1 MVTVHDLPHRE
12 AFMFA
17 KVRSAVPR
25 GVEALPV
32 QVEVDARP
40 GLPALA
46 VVGLPDPAVREAR
59 ERVLAAIRHLGC
71 RIETKSIVVNLSPAE
86 ERKEGALLDL
96 AMAAGVLV
104 AAGLLGDGAGAA
116 EWLVGELS
124 LDGALR
130 PVRGVLPIVEAATAA
145 GAAVVLPAA
154 NLAEAAVVRGARL
167 LPAAT
172 LADVV
177 AHLRGDRP
185 LLLRHGG
192 KGAHPP
198 APPDSAPDLA
208 EVAGHEVAKRALEI
222 AAAGGHHMLMLGPPG
237 SGKTMLAQRL
247 PGILPPLDEAEALAT
262 TKVYSVAPGVPRPDG
277 LVTQRPFR
285 APHHTISAAGLVGG
299 GINPRPGE
307 ISLAH
312 NGVLFLDEVSEFRRD
327 VLEALR
333 QPLEAGRVV
342 IARSAGTLA
351 FPARFQLVSA
361 ANPCPCGHLG
371 DPRRECTCTPPA
383 VRAYRARL
391 SGPLLDRIDLQLE
404 VASVPYRDL
413 ARASAGERSAAV
425 RERVQR
431 ARALAAARFGDGTR
445 HANVDMEAGEV
456 LRYCRPDAEG
466 ERLLELAAAKLGLSA
481 RAVHR
486 ILKVARTVADLE
498 AAAGVLGR
506 HIAEAVAYRA
516 LDRGAP
522 GHSGRLLG
530 SGLQ

>member
-1 MVTVHDLPHRE
+1 
-12 AFMFA
+12 MFA
-17 KVRSAVPR
+17 KVHSAVPR
-25 GVEALPV
+25 GVEALCV

-40 GLPALA
+40 GVPLLA

-96 AMAAGVLV
+96 AMAAGVLL
-104 AAGLLGDGAGAA
+104 AAGLLGEGTRAP
-116 EWLVGELS
+116 EWLIGELS

-130 PVRGVLPIVEAATAA
+130 PVRGVLPIVEAAAAA
-145 GAAVVLPAA
+145 GAGVILPAA
-154 NLAEAAVVRGARL
+154 NLPEAAVVRGALL

-177 AHLRGDRP
+177 AHLRGERP
-185 LLLRHGG
+185 LTVRHGG
-192 KGAHPP
+192 NGSRPP
-198 APPDSAPDLA
+198 APLESAPDLT

-277 LVTQRPFR
+277 LVTRRPFR

-299 GINPRPGE
+299 GATPRPGE

-327 VLEALR
+327 VLEVLR

-342 IARSAGTLA
+342 IARAAGTLA
-351 FPARFQLVSA
+351 FPARFQLVAA

-391 SGPLLDRIDLQLE
+391 SGPLLDRIDLQIE
-404 VASVPYRDL
+404 VTSVPYRDL
-413 ARASAGERSAAV
+413 TRAPTGEHSAAV
-425 RERVQR
+425 RERVLR
-431 ARALAAARFGDGTR
+431 ARARAAARFADATR
-445 HANVDMEAGEV
+445 HANVEMEAGEV
-456 LRYCRPDAEG
+456 RRHCHPDTEG
-466 ERLLELAAAKLGLSA
+466 ERLLELASAKLGLSS

-486 ILKVARTVADLE
+486 ILKVARTIADIE
-498 AAAGVLGR
+498 GAGGVLGR
-506 HIAEAVAYRA
+506 HVAEAVAYRA

-522 GHSGRLLG
+522 
-530 SGLQ
+530 

>member
-1 MVTVHDLPHRE
+1 
-12 AFMFA
+12 MFA
-17 KVRSAVPR
+17 KVFSAVPR
-25 GVEALPV
+25 GVEALAV

-40 GLPALA
+40 GLPLLA

-59 ERVLAAIRHLGC
+59 ERVLSAIRHLGC

-96 AMAAGVLV
+96 AMAAGVLI
-104 AAGLLGDGAGAA
+104 AAGQVGEANSAA
-116 EWLVGELS
+116 EWLIGELS

-145 GAAVVLPAA
+145 GAAVIVPAA

-172 LADVV
+172 LAQVV
-177 AHLRGDRP
+177 AHLRGEMP
-185 LLLRHGG
+185 LAARHGG
-192 KGAHPP
+192 TGSRPVALPP
-198 APPDSAPDLA
+198 PGPDLA

-277 LVTQRPFR
+277 LVEHRPFR

-299 GINPRPGE
+299 GTTPRPGE

-312 NGVLFLDEVSEFRRD
+312 NGVLFLDEVTEFRRD
-327 VLEALR
+327 VLEVLR

-342 IARSAGTLA
+342 IARAAGTLT
-351 FPARFQLVSA
+351 FPARFQLVAA

-371 DPRRECTCTPPA
+371 NPRRECSCTPPA
-383 VRAYRARL
+383 VRTYRSRL

-404 VASVPYRDL
+404 VTSVPYREL
-413 ARASAGERSAAV
+413 TRAPAGEPSAAV
-425 RERVQR
+425 RQRVLDAR
-431 ARALAAARFGDGTR
+431 ARALARFGDGAR
-445 HANVDMEAGEV
+445 RANVELEAGEV
-456 LRYCRPDAEG
+456 RRHCQPDAEG
-466 ERLLELAAAKLGLSA
+466 ERLLEMAAAKLGLSA
-481 RAVHR
+481 RAIHR
-486 ILKVARTVADLE
+486 ILKVARTIADLE
-498 AAAGVLGR
+498 SAERVLGR
-506 HIAEAVAYRA
+506 HVAEAIAYRA
-516 LDRGAP
+516 LDRTT
-522 GHSGRLLG
+522 HR
-530 SGLQ
+530 